1 MAPRIPLVG
10 RQSELEVLRQAVASL
25 PDEGRVLFL
34 RGETGAGKTRLVREV
49 VDARADVRLHEDL
62 HLATASELDS
72 VAEEA
77 ARAVEDRF
85 LLLGTYD
92 DTGLPRDHPLRILRA
107 GLRRTGGF
115 DEVKVGPLAP
125 DATAALVRAVA
136 GEVPDDLVSAIHRTT
151 GGLAFFVQEVA
162 LALDPDDP
170 AVPLPESITDA
181 VLTSTQAVRGEV
193 SDAVDTAA
201 VLGDEV
207 DLDVLA
213 ALVGPPAVDRLLEA
227 GLLVEGAGDV
237 ASFRHALVSR
247 ALRSALPWSR
257 RRALHLALAQELA
270 GRGAPG
276 DVVADHWL
284 GAGRPDEARPLLV
297 AAARQ
302 RCDRHELRD
311 AAVLAR
317 RALALWPQDSGS
329 ERVEVLEG
337 LADCVERSG
346 EPAEAVAVWEEV
358 AEARRALGDAPG
370 LAQAR
375 RRLANAAE
383 LSGDADRV
391 AAARAAAAEAFAAAG
406 DPAAAATER
415 LALAELLS
423 SRGRLRDAL
432 GHVEAA
438 RAEAEAV
445 GPDPLRARALTLEG
459 AVRAGLGQHDDGLR
473 LAREGLDMALR
484 AGDGEAVG
492 VNYYELASAL
502 LYTTDYTA
510 SADTF
515 RLATDYCR
523 EQGIAELGHACL
535 ACMSVA
541 VRCHGDWDRALE
553 ICRVVLQ
560 DPHTN
565 EVVRAIAREESGL
578 ITALRGGHRRAR
590 PTLRRTLALGCEL
603 GIFGVEVGSAWGLA
617 VVAAANGDATDA
629 IVDLLDRCEPVD
641 DWHFAL
647 PALRWAATRLAT
659 TEDRGLLARCQR
671 LLSRAATHNSAPK
684 VLSVLAH
691 AGAELAMLDDAPAA
705 AVDQFARSVE
715 LLGQGGSRYELALAT
730 YRWGIALG
738 AAGQREDAVEQLVRA
753 YRSARQLGARPLAH
767 DITCAIQD
775 LGESVDRRLGR
786 MALRSLAAVPL
797 TAREQQVLR
806 SLAAGRT
813 NRAIADELVVSV
825 RTVDMHVRNI
835 LQKLDCPTRTA
846 AGLRAR
852 ELGLLSEPGS
862 TATAP
867 QPHGNPAAALR

>member
-1 MAPRIPLVG
+1 MAPRVPLVG
-10 RQSELEVLRQAVASL
+10 RQAELEALRHAVTSS
-25 PDEGRVLFL
+25 PDGGRVVFL
-34 RGETGAGKTRLVREV
+34 RGETGAGKTRLLREFVEARVGVRV
-49 VDARADVRLHEDL
+49 HEDL
-62 HLATASELDS
+62 HLATASALDS

-77 ARAVEDRF
+77 ARAAEDGF

-92 DTGLPRDHPLRILRA
+92 DTGLARDHPLRSLRA
-107 GLRRTGGF
+107 ALRRTGRF

-125 DATAALVRAVA
+125 DETAVLVRTIA
-136 GEVPDDLVSAIHRTT
+136 GAIPDDRVSAIHRTT

-170 AVPLPESITDA
+170 AVPLPESVTDA
-181 VLTSTQAVRGEV
+181 VLSSTQAVRGEV
-193 SDAVDTAA
+193 PDAVDTAA
-201 VLGDEV
+201 VLGADV

-213 ALVGPPAVDRLLEA
+213 ALVGPPAVDRLLET
-227 GLLVEGAGDV
+227 GLLVEGRGDV
-237 ASFRHALVSR
+237 ASFRHPLVSR

-257 RRALHLALAQELA
+257 RRALHLALAEEL
-270 GRGAPG
+270 GCRGAPP
-276 DVVADHWL
+276 DVVAEHWL
-284 GAGRPDEARPLLV
+284 GAGLPGEARPLLV
-297 AAARQ
+297 EAARQ
-302 RCDRHELRD
+302 RCDRHEHRD

-317 RALALWPQDSGS
+317 RALALWPEDSGS
-329 ERVEVLEG
+329 ERVEVLER

-346 EPAEAVAVWEEV
+346 EPAEAVAVWDEV
-358 AEARRALGDAPG
+358 AEARRVLGDVTG

-375 RRLANAAE
+375 RRLASAAE
-383 LSGDADRV
+383 LSGDMDRV
-391 AAARAAAAEAFAAAG
+391 AAARAAAAEAFVTAG
-406 DPAAAATER
+406 DPAAAVTER

-423 SRGRLRDAL
+423 SRGRLREAL

-438 RAEAEAV
+438 RAEADAA
-445 GPDPLRARALTLEG
+445 GQDPLRARALTLEG

-473 LAREGLDMALR
+473 LARAGLDMALR
-484 AGDGEAVG
+484 AGVGEVIG

-502 LYTTDYTA
+502 LQATDYTA

-515 RLATDYCR
+515 RVASDYCR

-565 EVVRAIAREESGL
+565 EVVRSIAREESGL

-590 PTLRRTLALGCEL
+590 PTLRRTLAFGCEH
-603 GIFGVEVGSAWGLA
+603 GIFGVEIGSAWGLA
-617 VVAAANGDATDA
+617 VVAAANGDASDA
-629 IVDLLDRCEPVD
+629 VVDLLDRCEPVD

-647 PALRWAATRLAT
+647 PALRWAATQAAA
-659 TEDRGLLARCQR
+659 TEDRRLLGRCQQ

-691 AGAELAMLDDAPAA
+691 AGAELALVDGSPVMAA
-705 AVDQFARSVE
+705 DQFARSVE
-715 LLGQGGSRYELALAT
+715 LLGRGGSRYELALAT
-730 YRWGIALG
+730 YRWGVALG
-738 AAGQREDAVEQLVRA
+738 GAAEREGAVERLVEA
-753 YRSARQLGARPLAH
+753 YRLARQLGARPLAH
-767 DITCAIQD
+767 DITRALHE

-786 MALRSLAAVPL
+786 LALRSLAAVPL
-797 TAREQQVLR
+797 TAREMQVLR

-813 NRAIADELVVSV
+813 NRAIAEELVVSV

-852 ELGLLSEPGS
+852 ELGLLTEPGT
-862 TATAP
+862 TATAS
-867 QPHGNPAAALR
+867 QAHGNPAAALR